1 VVDVAGRTQSQ
12 PGVRA
17 LEVVAVLGGAVL
29 LASSWIVVVAQ
40 DTVPSWEE
48 RLFVDV
54 NGLPDFIWRIVW
66 LPMQIGSLLGS
77 LVVVALTGIIS
88 RQKRLTL
95 AALVASQGAF
105 WSAKWIK
112 GLVGRG
118 RPNEYI
124 SNIVQREHAT
134 GLGYASGHTAVA
146 FALAAVLG
154 PSLPRKWWPVLTV
167 IAVVVAFSRIYAGSH
182 LPLDTVGGAGLGILI
197 GILTRW
203 AFGLGGEG
211 LPVTTPTGSG

>member
-1 VVDVAGRTQSQ
+1 M
-12 PGVRA
+12 
-17 LEVVAVLGGAVL
+17 LGGAIL
-29 LASSWIVVVAQ
+29 LAGSWIVVVAQ
-40 DTVPSWEE
+40 DTVPAWEE

-66 LPMQIGSLLGS
+66 LPMQIGSLVGS

-95 AALVASQGAF
+95 AALVASQVAF

-124 SNIVQREHAT
+124 SNIVLREHAA

-167 IAVVVAFSRIYAGSH
+167 IAMVVAFGRIYAGSH

-211 LPVTTPTGSG
+211 LPVTTPAG